1 MEMNNNEDSLTRE
14 DVIKVARL
22 VFGSDTGAEKWL
34 LATPYY
40 LQGRRPIDMLDTDH
54 GLRVVA
60 DLLYRIDYG
69 IHS

>member
-54 GLRVVA
+54 GIRVVA